1 MSVESNIISTGP
13 DPPGTNYSVSANAIT
28 LPIFSIIFIFLLLV
42 PFRLLYRVNN
52 IAACSLVII
61 NIISLFFVT
70 TNTLIW
76 PTDSLSHRWSGHILC
91 DIQVLIRQA
100 LYTAMTST
108 TCCITMFLARAVD
121 ADNACMHESTAM
133 KRRRMMK
140 DCAFCFTIPVL
151 QIALHYTIQL
161 NRYTVMTIYGCVDAT
176 DLSWMSIVIC
186 HIWPPIF
193 ACFNFY
199 FSVLVIYRLRRHRT
213 NFTSTL
219 SSSSSGLSPRRFVK
233 LFSMSLILL
242 IVYFP
247 VVIWYFYL
255 NVSWPLHAY
264 SWSQVHDPLFW
275 HLIVFWR
282 LEDAPAGMQ
291 YDVWNWVSL
300 AFMIVVFWG
309 CNSEGVE
316 VYRRV
321 AVRLGFARFWP
332 RLRMTLQERRIEK
345 MERDNRMGVSGLSTM
360 GSWKGKFDLISRTV
374 NYFEGQE
381 AKSRKQSVGTATTL
395 GDDVTHTSARK
406 TSHQTHISTSTT
418 TNSTYNS
425 RNTTTYNSSPL
436 KHKPSIATA
445 TQSINEHDNSF
456 FSSAPTC
463 TDQDVISPVPRTL
476 SPQNVYSHV
485 PEMTGAKEV
494 TAPPPTSRGMLGMFR
509 THLNPLPLGAFFT
522 HGKGSEGSDS
532 HHHSHSHSRSQG
544 NLNTNATNE
553 KHTTPGEPF
562 ANTNN
567 KATLTTQIWSSAN
580 GTQDVN
586 LHKGS
591 NAGLLI
597 PGNGNEV
604 TNNHGEEEKYDQDDL
619 LASPKP
625 GTRAY
630 RERERREMISEREE
644 RKRERE
650 RLKMENFEKERMGDG
665 NGVGKGN
672 GEGLN
677 VKRTFEVVEEREI
690 GRASSS

>member
-13 DPPGTNYSVSANAIT
+13 DPPGTNYPVSANAIT

-61 NIISLFFVT
+61 NIISLLFVT
-70 TNTLIW
+70 TNTLVW

-121 ADNACMHESTAM
+121 TDNA
-133 KRRRMMK
+133 
-140 DCAFCFTIPVL
+140 L
-151 QIALHYTIQL
+151 
-161 NRYTVMTIYGCVDAT
+161 
-176 DLSWMSIVIC
+176 
-186 HIWPPIF
+186 
-193 ACFNFY
+193 
-199 FSVLVIYRLRRHRT
+199 IYRLRRHRT

-219 SSSSSGLSPRRFVK
+219 SSSSSGLSPRRFFK

-291 YDVWNWVSL
+291 YDAWNWVSL

-316 VYRRV
+316 VYRRG
-321 AVRLGFARFWP
+321 AVRLGFARCWP
-332 RLRMTLQERRIEK
+332 RLRMTLHERRIEK
-345 MERDNRMGVSGLSTM
+345 MERDSRMGLSATGTV

-381 AKSRKQSVGTATTL
+381 AKSRKQSVGTTTTL
-395 GDDVTHTSARK
+395 GDDLTHTSTRK
-406 TSHQTHISTSTT
+406 PSHRTHISTSTT

-425 RNTTTYNSSPL
+425 GNTTTYNSSPSA
-436 KHKPSIATA
+436 HKPSIATA
-445 TQSINEHDNSF
+445 TQSINEQDISF
-456 FSSAPTC
+456 SSSAPTFA
-463 TDQDVISPVPRTL
+463 DQDVISPVPRTL
-476 SPQNVYSHV
+476 SPNNVYSHV
-485 PEMTGAKEV
+485 PEMTGAREI
-494 TAPPPTSRGMLGMFR
+494 TAPPPTSGGMWGMFR
-509 THLNPLPLGAFFT
+509 THLNPLPLNAFST
-522 HGKGSEGSDS
+522 HGKGSESLS
-532 HHHSHSHSRSQG
+532 SLPHHSKSKSVTHSKNQESLS
-544 NLNTNATNE
+544 TTNE
-553 KHTTPGEPF
+553 KHTVPGEPF

-567 KATLTTQIWSSAN
+567 TATLTTQIWSSENDTDDAN
-580 GTQDVN
+580 I
-586 LHKGS
+586 HKGS

-597 PGNGNEV
+597 PVNGNGV
-604 TNNHGEEEKYDQDDL
+604 TNDHEEEEKYDQDDI

-630 RERERREMISEREE
+630 RERERREMVSEREE

-650 RLKMENFEKERMGDG
+650 RVKMENFEKERMGDG

-672 GEGLN
+672 GNGEGLN
-677 VKRTFEVVEEREI
+677 VKRTFEVVEERDI